1 MKRCIIGS
9 GAVQRTVVTRTTTAA
24 PTWRRRRGST
34 MRRARPC
41 GSAAHRAA
49 PTPALSS
56 MQKSSQCTYISA
68 ASPPHPAMPRVS
80 SACSGM
86 ARG

>member
-1 MKRCIIGS
+1 
-9 GAVQRTVVTRTTTAA
+9 
-24 PTWRRRRGST
+24 

-41 GSAAHRAA
+41 GSAAYRAA
-49 PTPALSS
+49 PTPAQSS
-56 MQKSSQCTYISA
+56 MKKSSQCTYLSA

-86 ARG
+86 ARGVISPTTLGVAGLELLLWLSRAA